1 MYADRST
8 AQFPG
13 TQKST
18 PTRTREPSPNTA
30 SEYSEQIQTTATD
43 THYPRT
49 PHASICFSES
59 HTPSHCSGVT
69 DENDTLTGGESD
81 TLTGGVG
88 PFPPHP
94 YSQWDPYNN
103 QHNAGYYEEAMGTW
117 KEEER

>member
-94 YSQWDPYNN
+94 YSEWDPYNN